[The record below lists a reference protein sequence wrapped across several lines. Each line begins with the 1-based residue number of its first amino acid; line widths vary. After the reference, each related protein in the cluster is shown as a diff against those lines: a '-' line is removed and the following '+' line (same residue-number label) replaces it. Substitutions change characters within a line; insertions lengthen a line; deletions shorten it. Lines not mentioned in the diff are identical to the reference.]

1 LETLAFAIGRRPTLT
16 NLGRCRR
23 SYFEWVVYRTAT
35 MRRTTPIIPQ
45 CALDADATRAWPP
58 FIQKRSWRNL
68 LLLGLLLLSVT
79 ILAAGVRW
87 LTWAGPLGTAQQAFQ
102 NHDYRAA
109 LRDAQNHLN
118 RWPHDRQASLLAA
131 RCLSR
136 LGQHALAESHY
147 RNSGPLKLAD
157 LHDRAFGLARSGD
170 APGAARIYEQLLDES
185 PNDVLALKRLA
196 AVLMEQK
203 AWKKAGL
210 IATRLIGVPGGEIAG
225 YTLAGIVAHVS
236 QNAVEAAAAFEQVI
250 KLDPKLEQM
259 ALPRARFWSDFAFDL
274 IGLGRTEEARSFL
287 IQALAEDQDPGFME
301 LLGLACE
308 REGALDEA
316 ERWWRKALELD
327 PDNADTLIEL
337 GRLALGRRQWDEAV
351 RHLERASELS
361 PQALQPVY
369 GLSRAY
375 RFKGDRAKAEQYEE
389 RAIELR
395 RALPQRG
402 GMGAMPADPETES
415 IPTQQQTSH
424 RRRTGP

>member
-1 LETLAFAIGRRPTLT
+1 M
-16 NLGRCRR
+16 NQGRCRR
-23 SYFEWVVYRTAT
+23 SCFEAVVYRIAT
-35 MRRTTPIIPQ
+35 MKSTASTTPQ
-45 CALDADATRAWPP
+45 LALDPGTTRSRPP
-58 FIQKRSWRNL
+58 RRVQGRSRRSL
-68 LLLGLLLLSVT
+68 LLVGMLLLSVT
-79 ILAAGVRW
+79 ILAGGTWR
-87 LTWAGPLGTAQQAFQ
+87 LTWVSPLASARQAYQ

-109 LRDAQNHLN
+109 LRDAQNHLK
-118 RWPHDRQASLLAA
+118 RWPQDRQASLLAA
-131 RCLSR
+131 RCLNR

-147 RNSGPLKLAD
+147 RNSGLLELAD

-170 APGAARIYEQLLDES
+170 ASRAAGIYEQLLDES
-185 PNDVLALKRLA
+185 PNDLLALKRLA

-236 QNAVEAAAAFEQVI
+236 QNAAEAAAAFEQVI

-274 IGLGRTEEARSFL
+274 IGLGRTEEARTFL
-287 IQALAEDQDPGFME
+287 LQALTKDEDPGLME
-301 LLGLACE
+301 LLGLAYE
-308 REGALDEA
+308 HEGALDEA
-316 ERWWRKALELD
+316 ERWWRKSLGLD

-337 GRLALGRRQWDEAV
+337 GRLALGRRQWDEAI
-351 RHLERASELS
+351 RHLERAAELS

-375 RFKGDRAKAEQYEE
+375 RFKGDRAKAERYEE

-402 GMGAMPADPETES
+402 GMGAMPANPETES
-415 IPTQQQTSH
+415 TPTYQLQTSH
-424 RRRTGP
+424 GRRTGP